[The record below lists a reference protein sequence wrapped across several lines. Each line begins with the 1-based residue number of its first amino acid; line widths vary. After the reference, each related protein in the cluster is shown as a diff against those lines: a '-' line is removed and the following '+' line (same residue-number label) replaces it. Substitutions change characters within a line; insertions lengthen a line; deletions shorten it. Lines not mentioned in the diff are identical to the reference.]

1 MGVPAVRRVLR
12 HQIDRHSKG
21 RDMKVTKRTRWFGAA
36 AMVAGMLLMGT
47 ATAWYGGPWY
57 RSHGAGAVTY
67 ERQNMMRD
75 HGHAMEDLSRMFQG
89 RRSFDREE
97 AIRLAKELE
106 EGFGTPLLK
115 NFAPGAVVAGS
126 RTAPWTWRNFGAFE
140 GYSKAASQSA
150 ARLVQALENE
160 SDDAAS
166 SDQTIWVPGGMR
178 VVGPLGFGR
187 DGPMPLGAVQEHG
200 RLNATCNACHFY
212 FRGARW

>member
-1 MGVPAVRRVLR
+1 
-12 HQIDRHSKG
+12 
-21 RDMKVTKRTRWFGAA
+21 MKVTKRTRWFGAA

-47 ATAWYGGPWY
+47 ATAWYGGPWNRPY
-57 RSHGAGAVTY
+57 GAGAVTY

-106 EGFGTPLLK
+106 AGFGTSLLK

-126 RTAPWTWRNFGAFE
+126 RTAPWTWRNFNTFE
-140 GYSKAASQSA
+140 GYSKAAGASA
-150 ARLVQALENE
+150 TRLVGALEDVP
-160 SDDAAS
+160 DDEAAAE
-166 SDQTIWVPGGMR
+166 QAIWIPGGTR
-178 VVGPLGFGR
+178 VIGPLGFGR
-187 DGPMPLGAVQEHG
+187 DGPIPLTVVQEHG